1 MMFHDLSH
9 YLIQQFQIN
18 FQLPFFFVPFLSS
31 QDVQVVSKV
40 SAGLLSLDQIPSKH
54 SVRPLEVEHLGE
66 VLRTAGWVVG
76 ITF

>member
-1 MMFHDLSH
+1 M
-9 YLIQQFQIN
+9 
-18 FQLPFFFVPFLSS
+18 SS
-31 QDVQVVSKV
+31 QDVSGSNI